1 MPACT
6 LAFSSLCLQN
16 ALMLLKSA
24 EVTPVHEPES
34 VLESQMS
41 KEDDLLNQE
50 TDASRY
56 HWVLQHSQILLKDV
70 TFCRVVFYL
79 WNVHGW
85 HKQLLTWTPF
95 GTEYQWWN
103 FENSLCS
110 QLIFALLFS
119 LKQSANWCQKKT
131 LWDIVKLQFK
141 PILRSHPWGM
151 AKWPLNTGLTSQK
164 SKCKWPLNGG
174 WPFNVGSLN
183 TGLII
188 SKLEATCQKMQKK
201 KIDFNNYCHR
211 GPLSPSI
218 LFVTT
223 VRPEIWWTLDVC
235 NI

>member
-79 WNVHGW
+79 WNVHGR
-85 HKQLLTWTPF
+85 HKQLLTWTRF

-119 LKQSANWCQKKT
+119 LKQSANWC
-131 LWDIVKLQFK
+131 
-141 PILRSHPWGM
+141 
-151 AKWPLNTGLTSQK
+151 
-164 SKCKWPLNGG
+164 
-174 WPFNVGSLN
+174 
-183 TGLII
+183 
-188 SKLEATCQKMQKK
+188 KK
-201 KIDFNNYCHR
+201 KKPFETLLNYSQTYIKKS
-211 GPLSPSI
+211 PLGNGQM
-218 LFVTT
+218 TT
-223 VRPEIWWTLDVC
+223 
-235 NI
+235 